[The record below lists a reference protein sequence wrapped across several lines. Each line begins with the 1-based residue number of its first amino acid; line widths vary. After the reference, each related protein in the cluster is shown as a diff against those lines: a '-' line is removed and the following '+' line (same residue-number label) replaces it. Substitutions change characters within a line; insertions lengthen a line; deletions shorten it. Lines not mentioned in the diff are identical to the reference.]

1 MGSKISGKSNYVV
14 WGTILSIA
22 LLLISV
28 NVIAF
33 DLNHYKKSF
42 VKYDATRT
50 TGIDNKS
57 LEHIIKDVLKYLE
70 DDREELDTKAII
82 EGETGEVFGSRE
94 KLHMVDVKELFLKG
108 KILRDISLVSLIV
121 MTLFLIKRDRYWKK
135 SISGTL
141 LYTSVINMLF
151 LFILLLLVK
160 INSDECFTHFH
171 VIFFDNDLW
180 KLNPDA
186 DILVQMLPESFFY
199 NTAARIAS
207 YFAISLTVLGL
218 LGLAGLY
225 FLNRIQD
232 QT

>member
-1 MGSKISGKSNYVV
+1 MGSKTSKKLNYIV

-22 LLLISV
+22 LLLASV

-42 VKYDATRT
+42 VRYDSIQAT
-50 TGIDNKS
+50 GMDNKS

-70 DDREELDTKAII
+70 DDREELDTKATIK
-82 EGETGEVFGSRE
+82 GKTGEVFGSRE
-94 KLHMVDVKELFLKG
+94 KVHMIDVKELFLKG
-108 KILRDISLVSLIV
+108 KVLRDISLVSLIT
-121 MTLFLIKRDRYWKK
+121 MTWFLIKEDRYWKK

-160 INSDECFTHFH
+160 IDSEECFTQFH
-171 VIFFDNDLW
+171 AIFFDNDLW

-186 DILVQMLPESFFY
+186 DILVQMFPESFFY
-199 NTAARIAS
+199 NTGARIAF

-218 LGLAGLY
+218 LGLSGLY
-225 FLNRIQD
+225 FLNRTQD
-232 QT
+232 